1 MIWTVMKLSLV
12 VRQGVT
18 FLYKNVLALVLFKKK
33 KLSSIAA
40 IRGGPKRDARKFAN
54 VSSCM
59 LLRMKA

>member
-18 FLYKNVLALVLFKKK
+18 FLYKNVLALVLFKK